1 LEKELKRK
9 KKKGDDQ
16 NPISYEVVEVDDVL
30 KA

>member
-1 LEKELKRK
+1 LEKELKR